1 MLQNMSNNPMQK
13 NTASG
18 IPLGR
23 QVGHSKTYD
32 PSQLFCVPRRDA
44 RKNLGITESLPFY
57 GVDIWNAYEVS
68 WLDKNGK
75 PCVAAGEIL
84 FPCTSENIIESKSLK
99 LYLNSF
105 NFTRFESPENVQET
119 IIRDL
124 SCQAGAA
131 SGSGRV
137 EGGYSGAASAGG
149 TDSVAGPGGGL
160 RVEVNLFMPEAFDML
175 AIKPPRGTC
184 LDGIEIKDE
193 IDAYELNPSFLK
205 TLPGK
210 VEETLFSNLLRTNC
224 PVTGQPD
231 WATVMIHYRGNIMDH
246 EGLLRYIISLRQHEG
261 FHENCVELIFMD
273 ILNQCSPEFLTV
285 QARFTRRG
293 GLDINPC
300 RSTAETHFSN
310 TRFARQ

>member
-1 MLQNMSNNPMQK
+1 MINDPMQK
-13 NTASG
+13 TIDKA

-32 PSQLFCVPRRDA
+32 PSQLFCVPRKDA
-44 RKNLGITESLPFY
+44 RKTLGITAPLPFS
-57 GVDIWNAYEVS
+57 GVDIWNAYELS
-68 WLDKNGK
+68 WLDGKGK
-75 PCVAAGEIL
+75 PRVAAGEIL

-105 NFTRFESPENVQET
+105 NFTRFESSEKVKET

-124 SCQAGAA
+124 SREAVAD
-131 SGSGRV
+131 V
-137 EGGYSGAASAGG
+137 
-149 TDSVAGPGGGL
+149 SVT
-160 RVEVNLFMPEAFDML
+160 LFMPDVFAGLD
-175 AIKPPRGTC
+175 IKAPRGTC
-184 LDGIEIKDE
+184 IDAMDIKDE
-193 IDAYELNPSFLK
+193 IDTYELTPSYLK
-205 TLPGK
+205 IGSGK

-231 WATVMIHYRGNIMDH
+231 WATVMIHYRGNAMDH
-246 EGLLRYIISLRQHEG
+246 QGLLLYIISLRQHEG

-273 ILNQCSPEFLTV
+273 ILNRCAPDFLSV

-300 RSTAETHFSN
+300 RSTSEKRFSN
-310 TRFARQ
+310 TRLARQ

>member
-1 MLQNMSNNPMQK
+1 MQK
-13 NTASG
+13 NRAPG

-23 QVGHSKTYD
+23 QIGHSKTYD
-32 PSQLFCVPRRDA
+32 SSQLFCVPRKDA
-44 RKNLGITESLPFY
+44 RRTLGITAPLPFY
-57 GVDIWNAYEVS
+57 GVDIWNAYELS
-68 WLDKNGK
+68 WLDKKGK

-99 LYLNSF
+99 LYFNSF
-105 NFTRFESPENVQET
+105 NFTRFESPEKVKET

-124 SCQAGAA
+124 SREAGA
-131 SGSGRV
+131 
-137 EGGYSGAASAGG
+137 
-149 TDSVAGPGGGL
+149 DVAL
-160 RVEVNLFMPEAFDML
+160 TLFMPEAFAML
-175 AIKPPRGTC
+175 DIKAPRGTC
-184 LDGIEIKDE
+184 LDFIDVKDDFDE
-193 IDAYELNPSFLK
+193 YELNPAYLK
-205 TLPGK
+205 TGPGR

-231 WATVMIHYRGNIMDH
+231 WATVMIHYRGYAMDH

-273 ILNQCSPEFLTV
+273 ILNKCTLDFLSV

-300 RSTAETHFSN
+300 RSTSETRFSN
-310 TRFARQ
+310 IRLARQ